1 MDDEPTKEEG
11 TLATATTEDDKT
23 TPLITSFVPDGI
35 LQDYADRYL
44 KEHHSKRWNENAST
58 GAKESECIAQIQ
70 CRGMEDLSSWIDAYL
85 SDLRDSPDAT
95 MPNNL

>member
-1 MDDEPTKEEG
+1 VHDGADDRKGNEANDSKKASSSEEEAAALSMDDEPTKEEG

-44 KEHHSKRWNENAST
+44 KEHHSKRWNENASHWS
-58 GAKESECIAQIQ
+58 KRE
-70 CRGMEDLSSWIDAYL
+70 
-85 SDLRDSPDAT
+85 
-95 MPNNL
+95 